1 MKDVRKF
8 QQMYRDGQVN
18 RREFLAAMGAL
29 GLSATAAGGL
39 LTSAGALAA
48 TPKKGGLAKYANNL
62 HGPDDQMD
70 PIVFTSGIDYTRGIA
85 TYNGLIQFGDNMT
98 LHPELAEE
106 WSPNSNATEFTFKIR
121 KGVEFHD
128 GSPLTADDVVWS
140 MNRHLGEDS
149 PSVAKALFGTV
160 KEWQKVDSHTV
171 KAVLTSPDSDLPAK
185 LGEKQAKV
193 VKKDTVDFRQG
204 NGTGP
209 FLLESFEPGVRS
221 THSRNPNYW
230 RDGANFEALELTGIT
245 DPQARVSALIAGD
258 VDLINQVDTKGIRLI
273 EQTDGVHVNSTPSGL
288 YGGICCLKNTEPGS
302 SDDFVK
308 GMQYIQDRERIV
320 RSILKGHGVVGN
332 DHPISPAY
340 GADHCHELPQ
350 RQYDPDKAKFH
361 LDKSGYTSAEL
372 FVAPVVG
379 GLEEACLL
387 MQANLKKIG
396 FDTEDQE
403 GADGRVLGRGVDEG
417 AAERRVLE
425 PAPHRERDAVHP
437 VRSGGGVE
445 RHLLEQRSLR
455 GAAEAPACRDRCRQA
470 PRDAVRD
477 AGSGARRERHG
488 DPLPREHPRRGERQD
503 PRDPQ
508 HPAGLAG
515 RLPVDRVRLAGSLS
529 PAHRPIR
536 RRPARGWPRAGSFSI
551 T

>member
-8 QQMYRDGQVN
+8 QQMYRDGRVN

-230 RDGANFEALELTGIT
+230 RDGANFDALELTGIT

-396 FDTEDQE
+396 FDLRIKKVPTDGYW
-403 GADGRVLGRGVDEG
+403 GAVWMKEPLNVVSWNQRPTANAMLSIQFAPG
-417 AAERRVLE
+417 AAWNDTFWNNDRFGELLKLQLAE
-425 PAPHRERDAVHP
+425 TDAAKRHEMLCEMQGLVH
-437 VRSGGGVE
+437 
-445 RHLLEQRSLR
+445 
-455 GAAEAPACRDRCRQA
+455 D
-470 PRDAVRD
+470 
-477 AGSGARRERHG
+477 GSGMVIPYHVNILDGVNDKIHG
-488 DPLPREHPRRGERQD
+488 IPNIPL
-503 PRDPQ
+503 
-508 HPAGLAG
+508 
-515 RLPVDRVRLAGSLS
+515 GSLGAYQWIES
-529 PAHRPIR
+529 AWRE
-536 RRPARGWPRAGSFSI
+536 A
-551 T
+551 

>member
-1 MKDVRKF
+1 MKDIRKF
-8 QQMYRDGQVN
+8 QQMYRDGRVN
-18 RREFLAAMGAL
+18 RREFLTAMGAL

-85 TYNGLIQFGDNMT
+85 TYNGLIQFGDNMS

-106 WSPNSNATEFTFKIR
+106 WSPNSDATEYTFKIR

-160 KEWQKVDSHTV
+160 KEWKKVDSHTV
-171 KAVLTSPDSDLPAK
+171 AAVLNSPDSDLPAK

-193 VKKDTVDFRQG
+193 VKKDTEDFRKG

-209 FLLESFEPGVRS
+209 FLLETFEPGVRS
-221 THSRNPNYW
+221 THVRNPNYW
-230 RDGANFEALELTGIT
+230 RDGANFDALELTGIT
-245 DPQARVSALIAGD
+245 DPIARVNALIAGD
-258 VDLINQVDTKGIRLI
+258 VDLINNVDSKGIRLV
-273 EQTDGVHVNSTPSGL
+273 EQSEGVHINSTPSGL

-308 GMQYIQDRERIV
+308 GLQYIQDRERIV
-320 RSILKGHGVVGN
+320 RSVLKGHGGVGN
-332 DHPISPAY
+332 DHPISIAY

-350 RQYDPDKAKFH
+350 REYDPDKAKFH
-361 LDKSGYTSAEL
+361 LGKSGYSSAEL
-372 FVAPVVG
+372 FVAPVAPG
-379 GLEEACLL
+379 IEEACLL

-396 FDTEDQE
+396 FDLRIKKVPTDGYW
-403 GADGRVLGRGVDEG
+403 GAVWMKEPLNVVSWNQRPTANAMLSIQFAPG
-417 AAERRVLE
+417 AAWNDTFWNNERFGELLKLQLAETDSAKRHEMLCE
-425 PAPHRERDAVHP
+425 MQMLVH
-437 VRSGGGVE
+437 E
-445 RHLLEQRSLR
+445 
-455 GAAEAPACRDRCRQA
+455 
-470 PRDAVRD
+470 
-477 AGSGARRERHG
+477 GSGMVIPYHVNILDGVSDKIHG
-488 DPLPREHPRRGERQD
+488 IPNIPL
-503 PRDPQ
+503 
-508 HPAGLAG
+508 
-515 RLPVDRVRLAGSLS
+515 GSLGAYQWVES
-529 PAHRPIR
+529 AWRE
-536 RRPARGWPRAGSFSI
+536 A
-551 T
+551 

>member
-8 QQMYRDGQVN
+8 QQMYRDGRVN

-185 LGEKQAKV
+185 LGEKQAKI
-193 VKKDTVDFRQG
+193 VKMGTEDFRKG

-209 FLLESFEPGVRS
+209 FLLETFEPGVRS
-221 THSRNPNYW
+221 THTRNPNYW
-230 RDGANFEALELTGIT
+230 RDGANFDALELTGIT
-245 DPQARVSALIAGD
+245 DPQARVNALIAGD
-258 VDLINQVDTKGIRLI
+258 VDLVNQVDTKGIRLI
-273 EQTDGVHVNSTPSGL
+273 EQSDGVHVNSTPSGL

-308 GMQYIQDRERIV
+308 GMQLIQDRERIV
-320 RSILKGHGVVGN
+320 RSILKGHGMVGN

-350 RQYDPDKAKFH
+350 REYDPDKAKFH
-361 LDKSGYTSAEL
+361 LDKSGYSSAEL

-396 FDTEDQE
+396 FDLRIKKVPTDGYW
-403 GADGRVLGRGVDEG
+403 GAVWMKEPLNVVSWNQRPTANAMLSIQFAPG
-417 AAERRVLE
+417 AAWNDTFWNNERFGELLKLQLAE
-425 PAPHRERDAVHP
+425 TDAAKRHEMLCEMQGLVHN
-437 VRSGGGVE
+437 
-445 RHLLEQRSLR
+445 
-455 GAAEAPACRDRCRQA
+455 
-470 PRDAVRD
+470 
-477 AGSGARRERHG
+477 GSGMVIPYHVNILDGVNDRIHG
-488 DPLPREHPRRGERQD
+488 IPNIPL
-503 PRDPQ
+503 
-508 HPAGLAG
+508 
-515 RLPVDRVRLAGSLS
+515 GSLGAYQWIES
-529 PAHRPIR
+529 AWME
-536 RRPARGWPRAGSFSI
+536 A
-551 T
+551 

>member
-8 QQMYRDGQVN
+8 QQMYRDGRVN

-396 FDTEDQE
+396 FDLRIKKVPTDGYW
-403 GADGRVLGRGVDEG
+403 GAVWMKEPLNVVSWNQRPTANAMLSIQFAPG
-417 AAERRVLE
+417 AAWNDTFWNNDRFGELLKLQLAE
-425 PAPHRERDAVHP
+425 TDAAKRHEMLCEMQGLVH
-437 VRSGGGVE
+437 
-445 RHLLEQRSLR
+445 
-455 GAAEAPACRDRCRQA
+455 D
-470 PRDAVRD
+470 
-477 AGSGARRERHG
+477 GSGMVIPYHVNILDGVNDKIHG
-488 DPLPREHPRRGERQD
+488 IPNIPL
-503 PRDPQ
+503 
-508 HPAGLAG
+508 
-515 RLPVDRVRLAGSLS
+515 GSLGAYQWIES
-529 PAHRPIR
+529 AWRE
-536 RRPARGWPRAGSFSI
+536 A
-551 T
+551 